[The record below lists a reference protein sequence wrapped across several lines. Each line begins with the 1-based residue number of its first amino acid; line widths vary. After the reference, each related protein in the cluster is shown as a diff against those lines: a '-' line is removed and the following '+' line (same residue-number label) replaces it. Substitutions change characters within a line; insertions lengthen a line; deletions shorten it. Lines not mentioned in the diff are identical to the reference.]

1 MKINLH
7 GSLCAQLACLILWPA
22 LSLAQ
27 SSDLVQNLGDCKAG
41 RVTCDRSRLSL
52 SQAAELDATDRER
65 NVSNCRNGFRDCDH
79 SKLTGPQ
86 AIALAVAD
94 HQRNVS
100 ACKDGMASCDPARLT
115 QSEAREIVACG
126 APAQPQ

>member
-1 MKINLH
+1 MCVDAVADTR
-7 GSLCAQLACLILWPA
+7 GATSLPDSLAF

-27 SSDLVQNLGDCKAG
+27 PSNMGQNLADCKAG
-41 RVTCDRSRLSL
+41 RMACDHSKLST
-52 SQAAELDATDRER
+52 SQAVELDAANRER
-65 NVSNCRNGFRDCDH
+65 NVSECRNGFKDCDH

-100 ACKDGMASCDPARLT
+100 ECKDAWHLAMHHD
-115 QSEAREIVACG
+115 
-126 APAQPQ
+126 